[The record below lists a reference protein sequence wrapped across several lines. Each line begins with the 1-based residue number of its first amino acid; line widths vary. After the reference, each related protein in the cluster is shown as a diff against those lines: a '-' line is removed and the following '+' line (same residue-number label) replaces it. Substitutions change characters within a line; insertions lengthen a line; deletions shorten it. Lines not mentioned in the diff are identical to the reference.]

1 MRNSFALLPLLLLAA
16 CGGVRSYTRPT
27 VGPLPDAYACA
38 AKNLQEMGYT
48 LILQDSLG
56 GLVQGHEPMV
66 ALRNVVVETA
76 RRGAAKAT
84 EVVTVGLAGGS
95 RKRYDELTVFV
106 YLRQYPQG
114 NTVESTAG
122 LLTVSGQTEDR
133 GAPTDDAKR
142 DAKRLLAA
150 CALRH

>member
-1 MRNSFALLPLLLLAA
+1 MRKPLILISLLLLAA

-38 AKNLQEMGYT
+38 VRKLQEMGYT
-48 LILQDSLG
+48 LTLQDSVG
-56 GLVQGHEPMV
+56 GLVQGRREITGI
-66 ALRNVVVETA
+66 VEAA

-95 RKRYDELTVFV
+95 RKRYDELTIFV

-142 DAKRLLAA
+142 DAKRLLSA

>member
-1 MRNSFALLPLLLLAA
+1 MHKSLVPISLLLLAA

-38 AKNLQEMGYT
+38 VRRLQEMGYT
-48 LILQDSLG
+48 LTLQDSVG
-56 GLVQGHEPMV
+56 GLVQGRREITGI
-66 ALRNVVVETA
+66 VEAA

-106 YLRQYPQG
+106 YFRQYPQG

-122 LLTVSGQTEDR
+122 LLTLSGQTEER

-142 DAKRLLAA
+142 DAKRLLGA